1 MTPFSFAHCQQQESS
16 SPAMTVH
23 SRGERGG
30 LLLLAYNVVVIGIYA
45 LMGVVIWQVALTHS
59 RSMIQADTKNQ
70 FAFKMELPAVSSSMT
85 VYPKPLTRVA
95 FVWHPSMVIDNRT
108 SEYAATMDPTFNETM
123 VPTTVEISSS
133 PDDTCL
139 VSQCT
144 PLQRL
149 ETIQYRDLQYL
160 FTGSGL
166 SNISSLYGASVTT
179 TSNSIAICEF
189 RTMDAFSFHFP
200 HTMQQLYRCWS
211 WWRLHVDA
219 AASNAATTTMPVL
232 VFPRG
237 QMPKDNAFLTGF
249 VATLVDA
256 IGLQLVSAANASMVL
271 PQDWRSAA
279 VQPRVPNN
287 LVNPQD
293 IFAMQDPTRPY
304 FAFHQVDDAFELRRV
319 VRNHIQPSLLYYA
332 TQSNGTLHR
341 GVNEDTT
348 MVDTALPL
356 PRPRI
361 AILNRQSTRQWLNA
375 PALVTR
381 LHHADAA
388 TQAIPIVYFHSN
400 TTFAQQVDFF
410 AQVDILISPH
420 GAQLTG
426 IAFMPPCGAVL
437 EILPAGYYLPHYFG
451 SLAWASHLEHAF
463 VSLTRTGNVEL
474 ESMQGMRDQETRQK
488 VRNKA
493 LCPDLDPI
501 AETVNQL
508 IVQWQQ
514 RCVVQT

>member
-1 MTPFSFAHCQQQESS
+1 
-16 SPAMTVH
+16 
-23 SRGERGG
+23 
-30 LLLLAYNVVVIGIYA
+30 VVVIGIYA
-45 LMGVVIWQVALTHS
+45 LMGVVIWHVAMTHS
-59 RSMIQADTKNQ
+59 RSLSMIHADTKNQ
-70 FAFKMELPAVSSSMT
+70 FAFKMEVPAASSSMT

-95 FVWHPSMVIDNRT
+95 FVWYPSMTIDNRT
-108 SEYAATMDPTFNETM
+108 SEYAATMDPNLNETM
-123 VPTTVEISSS
+123 VPTTMETPSP

-139 VSQCT
+139 VSHCT

-149 ETIQYRDLQYL
+149 DTTQYRDLQYL
-160 FTGSGL
+160 FTGPGVSTVT
-166 SNISSLYGASVTT
+166 SLYSASTAT
-179 TSNSIAICEF
+179 TSNSLAICEF

-211 WWRLHVDA
+211 WWRLHFA
-219 AASNAATTTMPVL
+219 GATANAVSTTITPVL

-271 PQDWRSAA
+271 PHDWRSWA

-287 LVNPQD
+287 LVNPLD

-304 FAFHQVDDAFELRRV
+304 YAFHQGDDAFELRRV
-319 VRNHIQPSLLYYA
+319 VNNHIRPSLLSY
-332 TQSNGTLHR
+332 TSGNIDGNE
-341 GVNEDTT
+341 NEDTT
-348 MVDTALPL
+348 TVDTATPL
-356 PRPRI
+356 PHPRI
-361 AILNRQSTRQWLNA
+361 AILNRQSTRHWLNA

-381 LHHADAA
+381 QHHADGASHE
-388 TQAIPIVYFHSN
+388 IPIVYFHSN

-410 AQVDILISPH
+410 AHVDILISPH

-426 IAFMPPCGAVL
+426 LAFMPPCGAVL

-451 SLAWASHLEHAF
+451 SLARASNLEHAF
-463 VSLTRTGNVEL
+463 VSLTRTGNVTF
-474 ESMQGMRDQETRQK
+474 ESIQGMRDQQTRQK

-501 AETVNQL
+501 AEAVNQL
-508 IVQWQQ
+508 IVEWKQ
-514 RCVVQT
+514 RCIVQT